1 VDLPA
6 PVTAGLKALGARE
19 GATLFMTLL
28 AAFQVLLYRDSGQTD
43 IAVGSPIAGRGRPE
57 VEGLIGFFVNT
68 LVLRSD
74 LSGEPLFLELLS
86 RVRNTALEA
95 YTHQDLPFE
104 KLVEDLA
111 PARDLSRQPL
121 FQVLFVLQNT
131 PGAPLAL
138 DGLAVSRLVRET
150 ESVKFDLCLS
160 VRESVEGLHLRW
172 EYASDLF
179 EASTIVRLSGH
190 FQVLLE
196 AIAADPAR
204 RIGELPLLTEVER
217 HQVLIA
223 WNATTTDYPRDRCVH
238 QLFEAQAARAP
249 EAVAVVYDDRPLTY
263 AVLNARANQVA
274 HHLRALG
281 VGPEVLVGI
290 CVDRS
295 PDLIA
300 GLLGILKAGGAYVP
314 LDPSYPQA
322 RVAFMLSDTQA
333 PVLVTQQALLAQ
345 LPLFDGH
352 VLCLDRDAA
361 TIAAQSDSN
370 PHCSATSDT
379 LAYVMYTSGST
390 GTPKGVAVRHRGI
403 ARLVRNTNYAEIDTT
418 DCVAHISNPAFDA
431 ATFEIWGALANGAS
445 LAIIPRDVA
454 LDVPRLAD
462 ELRHRGV
469 STMFL
474 TTTLFNEVV
483 RDRAGAFV
491 GLKQLL
497 IGGEALDPH
506 WVGKCL
512 RAGGPKRLLNGYG
525 PTECTTF
532 ATSHLVE
539 AVEPGARTIPIG
551 RPIANTVTY
560 VLDRSRQPV
569 PIGVAGEL
577 YIGGA
582 GVARGY
588 WNRPELTTEKFVPDP
603 FSATPGARM
612 YRTGDRVR
620 YLASGDLEFLGR
632 LDDQVKIR
640 GFRIELGEIESVLG
654 EHPAVRQNVV
664 LAREDTPGEKR
675 LVAYLVPAGA
685 AEADI
690 ESLRAFLRAR
700 QPDYM
705 RPAAYVVLEQL
716 PLTATGKLDRR
727 ALPAP
732 SRGLEEATRR
742 HELPRDDVERRL
754 CQLWGEVLNTSQVGI
769 DDDFFELG
777 GHSLMAAQLFARMD
791 QAFGRS
797 LPLATLFDA
806 PTVRGLARFYRDGFE
821 PVVGMALVPI
831 TASGS
836 LPRVFAV
843 PGVGGNVLG
852 FMTLARDLGP
862 EQPFFGLQSV
872 GLDGAREPLERI
884 EQMAAHYLREV
895 REIQP
900 RGPYLLLGACFGAT
914 VAFEMTRQL
923 LDAGEEVA
931 FLGLLDPSSLGG
943 DLAGQPTLPLPAWFK
958 RGTALASFVTS
969 RVGHYIKQM
978 RSLDYRQRAQ
988 LLSSKLKLVAE
999 IIDKRDLLRGDYRKF
1014 HQRRVSAANLR
1025 ALRRYKHEPLPGGP
1039 DVIEIFRSGRVDRAA
1054 VDLGVDWASLM
1065 GRSIKYHSV
1074 PGKNSGDMLQGEH
1087 AKTLATLLSS
1097 RLEQA
1102 RRP

>member
-1 VDLPA
+1 
-6 PVTAGLKALGARE
+6 
-19 GATLFMTLL
+19 
-28 AAFQVLLYRDSGQTD
+28 
-43 IAVGSPIAGRGRPE
+43 
-57 VEGLIGFFVNT
+57 
-68 LVLRSD
+68 
-74 LSGEPLFLELLS
+74 
-86 RVRNTALEA
+86 
-95 YTHQDLPFE
+95 
-104 KLVEDLA
+104 
-111 PARDLSRQPL
+111 
-121 FQVLFVLQNT
+121 
-131 PGAPLAL
+131 
-138 DGLAVSRLVRET
+138 
-150 ESVKFDLCLS
+150 
-160 VRESVEGLHLRW
+160 
-172 EYASDLF
+172 
-179 EASTIVRLSGH
+179 
-190 FQVLLE
+190 
-196 AIAADPAR
+196 
-204 RIGELPLLTEVER
+204 
-217 HQVLIA
+217 
-223 WNATTTDYPRDRCVH
+223 
-238 QLFEAQAARAP
+238 
-249 EAVAVVYDDRPLTY
+249 
-263 AVLNARANQVA
+263 
-274 HHLRALG
+274 
-281 VGPEVLVGI
+281 
-290 CVDRS
+290 
-295 PDLIA
+295 
-300 GLLGILKAGGAYVP
+300 
-314 LDPSYPQA
+314 
-322 RVAFMLSDTQA
+322 
-333 PVLVTQQALLAQ
+333 
-345 LPLFDGH
+345 
-352 VLCLDRDAA
+352 
-361 TIAAQSDSN
+361 
-370 PHCSATSDT
+370 
-379 LAYVMYTSGST
+379 
-390 GTPKGVAVRHRGI
+390 
-403 ARLVRNTNYAEIDTT
+403 
-418 DCVAHISNPAFDA
+418 
-431 ATFEIWGALANGAS
+431 
-445 LAIIPRDVA
+445 
-454 LDVPRLAD
+454 
-462 ELRHRGV
+462 
-469 STMFL
+469 
-474 TTTLFNEVV
+474 
-483 RDRAGAFV
+483 
-491 GLKQLL
+491 
-497 IGGEALDPH
+497 
-506 WVGKCL
+506 
-512 RAGGPKRLLNGYG
+512 
-525 PTECTTF
+525 
-532 ATSHLVE
+532 
-539 AVEPGARTIPIG
+539 
-551 RPIANTVTY
+551 
-560 VLDRSRQPV
+560 
-569 PIGVAGEL
+569 
-577 YIGGA
+577 
-582 GVARGY
+582 
-588 WNRPELTTEKFVPDP
+588 
-603 FSATPGARM
+603 
-612 YRTGDRVR
+612 
-620 YLASGDLEFLGR
+620 
-632 LDDQVKIR
+632 
-640 GFRIELGEIESVLG
+640 
-654 EHPAVRQNVV
+654 
-664 LAREDTPGEKR
+664 
-675 LVAYLVPAGA
+675 
-685 AEADI
+685 
-690 ESLRAFLRAR
+690 
-700 QPDYM
+700 
-705 RPAAYVVLEQL
+705 L